1 MLMGWFFDR
10 VFGWLG
16 RRVRA
21 VHADSAALHAV
32 GVDLTPRAE
41 GLPEVRMR
49 AEEVNIYL
57 FANLAVVEA
66 TFELENEG
74 PEAEIEV
81 GFPQFRSQSPFK
93 AQDVMP
99 LGFHVEVDGQAVA
112 HVDRQLDN
120 VFYPMWYAWK
130 QRFAAGQTST
140 VAVRYWVPLISYH
153 LCSRMPFTYVLRTG
167 RFWKGLIGHAVVRV
181 HASDIPLTAIQEATP
196 PSYRIDRAAKT
207 LTWEFRNL
215 MPDDDIGL
223 LISPNI
229 IQAALGGMA
238 ADDLLDI
245 NERRPPTGTRVLI
258 GGKLMFGKQ
267 GQSGISFQRGIVEEP
282 VLAFMS
288 GERNHD
294 GSTVIPDRIK
304 VFRSTDQAI
313 NKTPVILTPRTLFR
327 EHDISYLNF
336 GTHLKEWI
344 SGTVRYH
351 KDMLFIKADERIS
364 LRDDMSEPYANDILK
379 ARFPWVDRAEKTRI
393 GRDEWSEVDREQLTR
408 WPGGATRYRD
418 GEHFY
423 GTQSDERA
431 KVDHGEI
438 GRSDAAVRQVG
449 RFLIARVEG
458 NSMQPTLAP
467 GDIVFAQRVQ
477 RVREGRVALV
487 RIGPRWLIKRIVR
500 YHEDGESC
508 LLGVE
513 APFGWVP
520 RAAIQARVVG
530 TYRIGRGFAR
540 L

>member
-1 MLMGWFFDR
+1 MGRILDR
-10 VFGWLG
+10 VFGWVG
-16 RRVRA
+16 RHMRA

-41 GLPEVRMR
+41 GMPEVHML

-74 PEAEIEV
+74 PETELEV

-93 AQDVMP
+93 AQDMMP
-99 LGFHVEVDGQAVA
+99 LGFAVTVDEQSVPHVE
-112 HVDRQLDN
+112 RQVNN
-120 VFYPMWYAWK
+120 VFYPMWYAWS
-130 QRFAAGQTST
+130 QRFATGQRST
-140 VAVRYWVPLISYH
+140 VVVRYWVPLISYH

-196 PSYRIDRAAKT
+196 PGYRLDRAAKT
-207 LTWEFRNL
+207 LTWEFRDL
-215 MPDDDIGL
+215 MPEDDIGL

-229 IQAALGGMA
+229 IQAALAGMA
-238 ADDLLDI
+238 ADDILDI
-245 NERRPPTGTRVLI
+245 NERRPPAGTRVLV

-267 GQSGISFQRGIVEEP
+267 GVSYQRGPVENP
-282 VLAFMS
+282 VRSMMLS
-288 GERNHD
+288 EREHD
-294 GSTVIPDRIK
+294 GSTVIPDGIQS
-304 VFRSTDQAI
+304 FRSWYSGEQIT
-313 NKTPVILTPRTLFR
+313 NVPVLLTPRTLFR
-327 EHDISYLNF
+327 TLDIPLLDF
-336 GTHLKEWI
+336 GTHIKEWI
-344 SGTVRYH
+344 IGTIRYH
-351 KDMLFIKADERIS
+351 DSQLWILASERIS
-364 LRDDMSEPYANDILK
+364 LIDDSKNPYANDLLK
-379 ARFPWVDRAEKTRI
+379 IRFPWVDRAQESRI
-393 GRDEWSEVDREQLTR
+393 GRAEWGEVDREQRTN

-438 GRSDAAVRQVG
+438 GRPDAAVRQVG

-458 NSMQPTLAP
+458 DSMQPTLAP

-487 RIGPRWLIKRIVR
+487 CLGSRWLVKRIAR
-500 YHEDGESC
+500 YDEAGERC

-530 TYRIGRGFAR
+530 VYRIGRGFVR